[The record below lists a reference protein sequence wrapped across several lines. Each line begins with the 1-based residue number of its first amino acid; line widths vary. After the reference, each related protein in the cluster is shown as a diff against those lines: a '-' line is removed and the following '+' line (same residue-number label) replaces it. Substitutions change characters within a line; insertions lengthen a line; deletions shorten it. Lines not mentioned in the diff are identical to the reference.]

1 MRQYKTVSIK
11 KVLQTT
17 LGKVKAERYLKGI
30 DRHEMLFLIDPRISD
45 RENANK
51 LYQATLAKL
60 VDGNMEKALNYL
72 VYGLEIDRDNKLLFS
87 LCKNLAFSL
96 NKQVEDNS
104 DQIKR
109 HRYSEDTEMNSNIIK
124 VKIEELER
132 TIEREENKIDKLE
145 KELYD
150 SKPNFFSVNKFFITY
165 QIKKRYLKPQ
175 IKDLKESEH
184 YNKEEVEKLKSE
196 LVKVDKLL
204 ILEEYLKTLSLLMEI
219 CIFPVRFET
228 HL

>member
-17 LGKVKAERYLKGI
+17 LGKSKSEKYLKGI
-30 DRHEMLFLIDPRISD
+30 DRTEMLYLIDPRVSD
-45 RENANK
+45 KENANK
-51 LYQATLAKL
+51 LYHATLSKL
-60 VDGNMEKALNYL
+60 VEGNMEKALNYI
-72 VYGLEIDRDNKLLFS
+72 VYGLEIDRDNKLIFS

-96 NKQVEDNS
+96 DKQVQDNS
-104 DQIKR
+104 EEIKK

-124 VKIEELER
+124 VKIEELEK
-132 TIEREENKIDKLE
+132 TIEREESKLDKLE
-145 KELYD
+145 KELYQ
-150 SKPNFFSVNKFFITY
+150 SKPSFFSFNKFFITY

-175 IKDLKESEH
+175 IKELKESEI
-184 YNKEEVEKLKSE
+184 YNKEEVEKLRNE
-196 LVKVDKLL
+196 LIKVEKLL
-204 ILEEYLKTLSLLMEI
+204 TLEEYLKIVSLLMEV